1 MSNSWSILYDEIPF
15 STIHWHLDRAFKAF
29 LGLNLETPI
38 NGFYVYG
45 EMRSHLTKVKALPNG
60 WIHLK
65 VHHKWWIICDHPIHH
80 FCRYDLM
87 VCASRALEWWIAFY
101 SMAMALFLST
111 HFDHNQRGMNH
122 LWIMLML

>member
-1 MSNSWSILYDEIPF
+1 VFE
-15 STIHWHLDRAFKAF
+15 AF
-29 LGLNLETPI
+29 LGLNLEAPI

-45 EMRSHLTKVKALPNG
+45 EMRSHLTKVKILSNG

-65 VHHKWWIICDHPIHH
+65 VHHKWWIISDQPIHH

-87 VCASRALEWWIAFY
+87 VCASRALEQWITFY

-111 HFDHNQRGMNH
+111 H
-122 LWIMLML
+122 L